1 MRMLGVMIEN
11 YLFSA
16 FSVSL
21 RLCVRHSTDEY
32 RLNSPNF
39 LNSQS
44 NINTRILHFTLLPA
58 LFLAGKL
65 NRIIPEAVIVEHR
78 ASLFE
83 FHVCAHLSFR
93 NPQSVVKCCKTPF

>member
-32 RLNSPNF
+32 RF
-39 LNSQS
+39 IQTFEHS
-44 NINTRILHFTLLPA
+44 NIQTF
-58 LFLAGKL
+58 
-65 NRIIPEAVIVEHR
+65 
-78 ASLFE
+78 S
-83 FHVCAHLSFR
+83 
-93 NPQSVVKCCKTPF
+93 